1 MKRKLFAM
9 LIAVAL
15 IVSISVT
22 SYAAFS
28 AESRNSVVV
37 VSTCMDTQYGEF
49 SFGTGTGFFIN
60 DQYLVT
66 NHHVIDTFEQYGSG
80 EMTDITVND
89 TPTSGRAKIRV
100 YFGTDDYEEAYIVG
114 SSKTKD
120 VAIRKSFGC
129 SRRKVFYETVL
140 GFIWPVGAAA
150 LLAIPA
156 AWYFIRHWL
165 SKYPV
170 QIENSFWI
178 YISALAIVLLVVTAS
193 MAVQAARLM
202 RTNPAEVLKKE

>member
-1 MKRKLFAM
+1 MTAVFSLLNILMTIMAI
-9 LIAVAL
+9 IAL
-15 IVSISVT
+15 SGY
-22 SYAAFS
+22 YAQ
-28 AESRNSVVV
+28 
-37 VSTCMDTQYGEF
+37 M
-49 SFGTGTGFFIN
+49 
-60 DQYLVT
+60 
-66 NHHVIDTFEQYGSG
+66 
-80 EMTDITVND
+80 
-89 TPTSGRAKIRV
+89 
-100 YFGTDDYEEAYIVG
+100 
-114 SSKTKD
+114 KTKD

-129 SRRKVFYETVL
+129 SRRKVFYDTVL

-170 QIENSFWI
+170 RIENSLWI